1 MLHSNPDVADNNGG
15 GDFCPTEDV
24 NSKMQPKPIDSRH
37 ILDIDA
43 QKRLVDM
50 EGIIQHLRSVRG
62 NKEHPAETD
71 YDIIHDEAGRR
82 NRERAAEEI
91 VKRLK
96 KARAES
102 TEDSA
107 GHGEEASGDAK
118 PPSNGRKGSR
128 LDIKA

>member
-1 MLHSNPDVADNNGG
+1 
-15 GDFCPTEDV
+15 
-24 NSKMQPKPIDSRH
+24 MQPKPIDSRH

-71 YDIIHDEAGRR
+71 YDIIHDEATRR
-82 NRERAAEEI
+82 DRERAAKEI

-96 KARAES
+96 KAR
-102 TEDSA
+102 TEPVPP
-107 GHGEEASGDAK
+107 EEASEGAK
-118 PPSNGRKGSR
+118 TPSNGRGSH
-128 LDIKA
+128 LDIEA

>member
-1 MLHSNPDVADNNGG
+1 MLHHNPDVADNNC
-15 GDFCPTEDV
+15 GDASGPTKGV
-24 NSKMQPKPIDSRH
+24 NRKMQPKPIDSRH

-71 YDIIHDEAGRR
+71 YDIIHDETGRR
-82 NRERAAEEI
+82 NRERTAKEI

-102 TEDSA
+102 LEESS
-107 GHGEEASGDAK
+107 GHSEEPSEDAK
-118 PPSNGRKGSR
+118 APSNGRKGSH
-128 LDIKA
+128 LDIEA